1 MFINREKEL
10 TVLNGLLAQDVAQFV
25 MVYGRR
31 RVGKTTLLNEWAK
44 RTGLST
50 FYWVAKRDPRELQMA
65 SLAQAIFAWQQ
76 GVEFSD
82 VEMRPGSWES
92 VFRQLAQAIGQQRV
106 IVILDELPYIL
117 QQDSGFGT
125 HLQAAWDHLF
135 KSTQVVFLISGSHI
149 GMLTALT
156 EYHAPLYGRLTAQF
170 PLDPLTFSESR
181 AFLPHYDAQQRLA
194 AHAVLGGVPA
204 YLERWRSQETIASN
218 IEKLFLQ
225 RTSWFRTE
233 PLVLIS
239 DLTQRETAVY
249 EAILRAI
256 ADGKHGREEIAKA
269 AAVKSPSLSH
279 YFERLLALRLLERRI
294 PATVPLN
301 KLKNSKQTRYF
312 LRDPFLRFYY
322 RFVDQNLHL
331 IERGLAR
338 RLWQMMGDNFRA
350 FVAYS
355 FEEIAYEW
363 VIHQANQGI
372 LPFLPDNVG
381 QHWSKTVQVDVVAI
395 AWREKQ
401 LLLGECTWGDR
412 PLGRSVVSELVERKT
427 PRVLANLPD
436 GGEGWTIHYA
446 LFARS
451 EFTEPARQSA
461 EQHEMWLLTLEQLD
475 VDLRSV

>member
-10 TVLNGLLAQDVAQFV
+10 SELDSLLATNNSHFV

-31 RVGKTTLLNEWAK
+31 RVGKTTLLTEWAK
-44 RTGLST
+44 QTGVPT

-65 SLAQAIFAWQQ
+65 SLAQAVYAWQQ

-82 VEMRPGSWES
+82 IEVRPSSWEA

-117 QQDSGFGT
+117 QQDSGFAT

-135 KSTQVVFLISGSHI
+135 KSSQVILLISGSHI

-156 EYHAPLYGRLTAQF
+156 EYHAPLYGRLTTQL
-170 PLDPLTFSESR
+170 PLDPLTFCESR
-181 AFLPHYDAQQRLA
+181 AFLPGYTAQQRLA
-194 AHAVLGGVPA
+194 VHAVLGGVPA
-204 YLERWRSQETIASN
+204 YLERWDSTKPLAHN
-218 IEKLFLQ
+218 IETLFLQ

-233 PLVLIS
+233 PLVLVS

-256 ADGKHGREEIAKA
+256 ADGKHGREEIARA

-279 YFERLLALRLLERRI
+279 YFQRLLDLRLLERRI

-301 KLKNSKQTRYF
+301 KIRESKQTRYF

-322 RFVDQNLHL
+322 RFVDPNLHL
-331 IERGLAR
+331 IERGLSR
-338 RLWQMMGDNFRA
+338 RLWQMIDDNFRA

-363 VIHQANQGI
+363 VVEQANQGV

-401 LLLGECTWGDR
+401 VLLGECKWGDKAVSR
-412 PLGRSVVSELVERKT
+412 AVVAELIERKT
-427 PRVLANLPD
+427 ARVLADLPD
-436 GGEGWTIHYA
+436 NGQGWTVHYA
-446 LFARS
+446 FFARS
-451 EFTEPARQSA
+451 AFTDAA
-461 EQHEMWLLTLEQLD
+461 HALANVHEAWLLTLPQLD
-475 VDLRSV
+475 EDTNEW